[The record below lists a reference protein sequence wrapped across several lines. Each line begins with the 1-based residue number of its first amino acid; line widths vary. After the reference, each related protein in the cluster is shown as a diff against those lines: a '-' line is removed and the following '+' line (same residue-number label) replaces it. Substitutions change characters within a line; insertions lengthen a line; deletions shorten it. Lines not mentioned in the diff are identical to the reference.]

1 MKRIGAWLMAAATV
15 GALAAPALA
24 EDHRVTQKD
33 KAFSTENVNVRT
45 GDTIVFV
52 NADTVTHNV
61 FSVAKG
67 HEFEIK
73 TQRPGASDTVRVD
86 GDGTFEILCAIHP
99 RMKLR
104 VQIGR

>member
-1 MKRIGAWLMAAATV
+1 MKQIGAWLMMAATV

-24 EDHRVTQKD
+24 EDHRITQKD
-33 KAFSTENVNVRT
+33 KTFSAEDVKVRT
-45 GDTIVFV
+45 GDNIVFV

-73 TQRPGASDTVRVD
+73 TQRPGASDAVRVE
-86 GDGTFEILCAIHP
+86 GEGTFEILCAIHP